1 MELTV
6 LVDNNCYIDKYYL
19 AEPALSFYI
28 EDKELRILFDCGYSD
43 VFYKN
48 AKAMNIDLTKLT
60 HVVLS
65 HGHNDHTGG
74 LKYLVKKQNCTNIKL
89 IANSNCFN
97 KKVYLNLDISSPLS
111 LKQIEKQFN
120 YQNCTD
126 FTYLNERLLF
136 ITNIDKITEFE
147 PPYPIGQT
155 IINKKVV
162 DDYLTD
168 DSALVYLS
176 DNGLVII
183 SGCSHSG
190 ICNIIEKAKSIT
202 KQNNIYA
209 VIGGFHLFETDT
221 RLEKTIQYFIDN
233 NIQELYPCHCVSLQA
248 KSKMI
253 NNLNVKE
260 VAVSMHLE
268 F

>member
-74 LKYLVKKQNCTNIKL
+74 LKYLVKKQNCTDIKL

-97 KKVYLNLDISSPLS
+97 KKVLP
-111 LKQIEKQFN
+111 
-120 YQNCTD
+120 
-126 FTYLNERLLF
+126 
-136 ITNIDKITEFE
+136 ITST
-147 PPYPIGQT
+147 
-155 IINKKVV
+155 
-162 DDYLTD
+162 
-168 DSALVYLS
+168 
-176 DNGLVII
+176 
-183 SGCSHSG
+183 
-190 ICNIIEKAKSIT
+190 
-202 KQNNIYA
+202 
-209 VIGGFHLFETDT
+209 
-221 RLEKTIQYFIDN
+221 
-233 NIQELYPCHCVSLQA
+233 PCA
-248 KSKMI
+248 
-253 NNLNVKE
+253 
-260 VAVSMHLE
+260 
-268 F
+268 